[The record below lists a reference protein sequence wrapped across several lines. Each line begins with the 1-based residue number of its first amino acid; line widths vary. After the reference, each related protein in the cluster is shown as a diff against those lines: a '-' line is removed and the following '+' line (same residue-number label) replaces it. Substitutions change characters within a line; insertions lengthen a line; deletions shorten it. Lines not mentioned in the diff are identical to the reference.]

1 MSHQLLQR
9 VKVES
14 TEAALVSST
23 RFGRIYDIPMHR
35 AQMLQQMRLL
45 LEHRD
50 AQSTSEWLFARV
62 HAQMRLQVPRHSK
75 LLSTI
80 LTAVLTNRIIRVR
93 VARRARILI
102 VVPWMMVGMLVFLLL
117 LLKGGLRKAEQVVL
131 TARKC
136 GSECGGRC
144 EICRWRSMRPWIERG
159 WRCYVTRTRLTGGVV
174 VEVSPATAL
183 AVVLAVIRMIGGM
196 WTVGWGWLGRGEIA
210 TVEIVEIY
218 GNE

>member
-1 MSHQLLQR
+1 MLLQLALPLTTRDVEPLGLLSIVQVLTQQQVVMMSRQMSHQLLQR

-102 VVPWMMVGMLVFLLL
+102 VVP
-117 LLKGGLRKAEQVVL
+117 
-131 TARKC
+131 
-136 GSECGGRC
+136 
-144 EICRWRSMRPWIERG
+144 
-159 WRCYVTRTRLTGGVV
+159 
-174 VEVSPATAL
+174 
-183 AVVLAVIRMIGGM
+183 
-196 WTVGWGWLGRGEIA
+196 
-210 TVEIVEIY
+210 
-218 GNE
+218 